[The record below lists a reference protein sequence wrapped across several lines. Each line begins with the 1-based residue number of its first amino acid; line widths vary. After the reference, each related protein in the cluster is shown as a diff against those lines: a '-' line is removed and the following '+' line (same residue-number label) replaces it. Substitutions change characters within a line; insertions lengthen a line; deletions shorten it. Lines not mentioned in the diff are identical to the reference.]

1 LERRYRFGPHP
12 QAGWILGLR
21 GSHVAGIVIAGVIAL
36 GLMRVGGLLS
46 VALVGTDLALAVCI
60 VGLRFAGHTALEW
73 VPVVARFATARAAG
87 TASFRSQAAH
97 VGHLAPVPSHPDVE
111 PQDTAAPVSLP
122 AELSDLELL
131 ETPLA
136 RFGGVPMGV
145 VFDRRAH
152 TYTATV
158 RCEARAFY
166 LLGQEEREAM
176 LAAYGALL
184 TTFASDDSPVTR
196 VAWYERTLPPGA
208 NELVEYLHEH
218 RRPDL
223 DGVGG
228 ESDRG
233 LEATWQLL
241 SAQGR
246 GAEDHEVLVSLQI
259 DADRLSAARAIAH
272 LGGGRD
278 GALALVAEQV
288 AKLVDE
294 LTRIGVQAQQPI
306 GARNPA
312 VPSARGLA
320 QILRNGIDPFAR
332 PEREHPPRGQEPG
345 IAPESFG
352 PRARE
357 SGWSHV
363 RADGALHAT
372 GHLLE
377 WPRSDVRATFLQG
390 LLMGVQATRTVA
402 MVMEVLGPR
411 RATRQAERAAEEAA
425 AEGWL
430 RQRIGRRTTA
440 RDRAREHAISQRESE
455 LASGHALVKFAGFV
469 TVSVPTEYGVGELN
483 ATFGRVQAASLA
495 SGLRLE
501 RMHGE
506 QQEALTYTLPLC
518 RGLL

>member
-1 LERRYRFGPHP
+1 MERRYRFGPHP

-21 GSHVAGIVIAGVIAL
+21 GSHVLGIVVAGMVAL
-36 GLMRVGGLLS
+36 ALMRVGGLAS
-46 VALVGTDLALAVCI
+46 VALVGADLAIAVCV

-73 VPVVARFATARAAG
+73 VPVMARFATARASD
-87 TASFRSQAAH
+87 TASFRSEAARM
-97 VGHLAPVPSHPDVE
+97 GHLVPVPAGPDVE
-111 PQDTAAPVSLP
+111 PEEVVPPLSLP
-122 AELSDLELL
+122 AELADIELL
-131 ETPLA
+131 ETRLQ

-166 LLGQEEREAM
+166 LLGQDEREAM
-176 LAAYGALL
+176 LGAYGALL
-184 TTFASDDSPVTR
+184 TTFAADDSPIR
-196 VAWYERTLPPGA
+196 RIGWYERTLPPGA

-223 DGVGG
+223 DGLGP

-246 GAEDHEVLVSLQI
+246 GSEDHEVLVSLQL
-259 DADRLSAARAIAH
+259 DSQRLSAARAIAH

-278 GALALVAEQV
+278 GALALLGEQV
-288 AKLVDE
+288 SKLVDE
-294 LTRIGVQAQQPI
+294 LTRIGVQTQQPI

-320 QILRNGIDPFAR
+320 QIIRNGVDPFGR
-332 PEREHPPRGQEPG
+332 HEREHSPRGQDPG
-345 IAPESFG
+345 IAPQSLG
-352 PRARE
+352 PRARDAE
-357 SGWSHV
+357 WSYV

-440 RDRAREHAISQRESE
+440 RDRAREQAVAQREAE

-469 TVSVPTEYGVGELN
+469 TVSVPVEHGVGELN
-483 ATFGRVQAASLA
+483 ATFGRVQAAALA

-506 QQEALTYTLPLC
+506 QQDALTYTLPLC
-518 RGLL
+518 RGLV